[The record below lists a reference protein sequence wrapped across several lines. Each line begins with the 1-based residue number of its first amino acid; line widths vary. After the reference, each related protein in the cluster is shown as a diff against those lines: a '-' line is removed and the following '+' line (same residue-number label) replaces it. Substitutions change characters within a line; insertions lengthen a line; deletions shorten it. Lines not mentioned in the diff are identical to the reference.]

1 MISPADS
8 LKLNI
13 LIKTSIAI
21 RIDRYKLEVI
31 GLNKDFAEK
40 IVKLN
45 PNIDS
50 DKYIKAVQ
58 QFLTEKVLGSMGG
71 YPSYLKR
78 WSRMGQVD
86 TANLTSLLK
95 IGSPNAVIAVSNSK
109 NLSEELLN
117 LVWWCATN
125 TDEQAEIGRFL
136 LSKPELINNDVAK
149 QVARKIASHL
159 LEFLPFSE
167 NQLDL
172 INTANLILQNDLIS
186 DEKKSKLWKTGARKH
201 YILIGFLERQKGNLP
216 EVGNQDEIFLKT
228 CLNILKKINQEYIL
242 YRVLELISNHF
253 KTENTTTKIS
263 SDELIEK
270 VKNLEN
276 KEQAGE
282 ILARVGEHLVISEIS
297 AHALS
302 GSTIRKKLSYI
313 LEPINTALT
322 LSIK

>member
-1 MISPADS
+1 MISSADS

-31 GLNKDFAEK
+31 GLNKHFEEK
-40 IVKLN
+40 IVKLTLDG
-45 PNIDS
+45 DS
-50 DKYIKAVQ
+50 DAYIKAVQ

-86 TANLTSLLK
+86 SANLSSLLK
-95 IGSPNAVIAVSNSK
+95 IGSPAAVIAVSNSK
-109 NLSEELLN
+109 NLGEELLK

-136 LSKPELINNDVAK
+136 LTKSELIHNSVAK
-149 QVARKIASHL
+149 DIAHYL

-172 INTANLILQNDLIS
+172 INTANLILQQDLIS
-186 DEKKSKLWKTGARKH
+186 DEKKAKLWKMGARKH

-216 EVGNQDEIFLKT
+216 ESGNQDEIFIKT
-228 CLNILKKINQEYIL
+228 CLHILKKINQEYIL
-242 YRVLELISNHF
+242 YRVLELISAHF
-253 KTENTTTKIS
+253 SQYTQTSIKIT

-270 VKNLEN
+270 ANHVATQEDAIQL
-276 KEQAGE
+276 
-282 ILARVGEHLVISEIS
+282 LAQVGEHLVISEIS
-297 AHALS
+297 AHALG
-302 GSTIRKKLSYI
+302 GSTIRKKLNYI
-313 LEPINTALT
+313 LEPIRTTLEFVNT
-322 LSIK
+322 

>member
-1 MISPADS
+1 MISSADS

-31 GLNKDFAEK
+31 GLNKEHQEK

-45 PNIDS
+45 PGIDS
-50 DKYIKAVQ
+50 DAYIKLVQ

-86 TANLTSLLK
+86 SANLSSLLK
-95 IGSPNAVIAVSNSK
+95 IGNPAAVIAVSNSK
-109 NLSEELLN
+109 NLSEDLLN

-136 LSKPELINNDVAK
+136 LSKPELIDNDIAK
-149 QVARKIASHL
+149 NIANYL

-172 INTANLILQNDLIS
+172 INTANLILQKDLIS
-186 DEKKSKLWKTGARKH
+186 DEKKAKLWKTGARKH

-216 EVGNQDEIFLKT
+216 EDGNQDEIFVRT
-228 CLNILKKINQEYIL
+228 CIHILKKINQEYIL
-242 YRVLELISNHF
+242 YRVLELISQHF
-253 KTENTTTKIS
+253 SRDLDTTLTKITS
-263 SDELIEK
+263 EDFIQK
-270 VKNLEN
+270 VQNLDN
-276 KEQAGE
+276 KEEAKE
-282 ILARVGEHLVISEIS
+282 MLARVGEHLVISEIS
-297 AHALS
+297 AHALC
-302 GSTIRKKLSYI
+302 GSTIRKKLDYI
-313 LEPINTALT
+313 LKPIHTALT
-322 LSIK
+322 IAS

>member
-1 MISPADS
+1 MITPADS

-13 LIKTSIAI
+13 LIPTSIAI

-31 GLNKDFAEK
+31 GINKNLEEK
-40 IVKLN
+40 IIKLS
-45 PNIDS
+45 PLVDS
-50 DKYIKAVQ
+50 DVYLKEVQ
-58 QFLTEKVLGSMGG
+58 KFLTEKILGSMGG

-86 TANLTSLLK
+86 TSNLKSLLK

-109 NLSEELLN
+109 NLDESLLE

-136 LSKPELINNDVAK
+136 LTKKELLNHKTAK
-149 QVARKIASHL
+149 IIAEYL

-167 NQLDL
+167 NQLEL
-172 INTANLILQNDLIS
+172 INTANLILQKDLI
-186 DEKKSKLWKTGARKH
+186 DKSRKEKLWKNGHRKP

-228 CLNILKKINQEYIL
+228 CQHILKKINQEYIL
-242 YRVLELISNHF
+242 YRILELIGTHF
-253 KTENTTTKIS
+253 KNEAVVLKITEQ
-263 SDELIEK
+263 ELISQVAKAPSKTQAEK
-270 VKNLEN
+270 
-276 KEQAGE
+276 
-282 ILARVGEHLVISEIS
+282 ILAGIGEHLVISEIS

-302 GSTIRKKLSYI
+302 GSTIRKKLNYI
-313 LEPINTALT
+313 LEPINKL
-322 LSIK
+322 LNIVLG